1 MSESDKKLSV
11 SQQRWERDVRAKYV
25 EEKPERRPRFLTDTG
40 IQVKPVYTPL
50 DLEERGFD
58 YEKDLGFPGE
68 FPFTRGNNPSMNRG
82 ELFNVRIYSGFG
94 NAEDSNKRFKQI
106 LAWGADEVEIAT
118 DLPGQIGYDSDHIM
132 SRGEIGRVGV
142 AINSLQDME
151 ILFEGIPLNSF
162 KRVGTLGNSTGPIS
176 LALFIALGEKQGL
189 KPADFVVNLQND
201 PVKEY
206 IARGTQIFP
215 MERAVHLACDAVEYC
230 ARYAPHWYPMS
241 LCMNHIN
248 AAGAGSTKATAFAI
262 SNGLVY
268 IDDLLRRA
276 LPIDRIAP
284 LMILYPDERE
294 DFFVTIGNCRAA
306 RKVWASLMRDR
317 FGATD
322 PRAMA
327 VKMNCYSHGGETLK
341 EPRNNIVRIA
351 FAALAYALG
360 GVTFVQDAS
369 YDEAMATPNDEACKV
384 SIRTLQII
392 AHELGFSRTVD
403 PLGGSY
409 YLESLT
415 KEIEQGIL
423 AEMAK
428 VAELGGSLQAIE
440 KGYCQGVITRGAVKR
455 QREFEAGERV
465 SVGVNIFKSDEA
477 LPLGAFR
484 INPLVE
490 ERQLARLKALKAE
503 RDGAKVGKTLAG
515 VREAALRGDNM
526 VESCLEAVRA
536 YATVGEICQV
546 LREIYGEYRMVTQF

>member
-11 SQQRWERDVRAKYV
+11 SQQRWERDIRGKYT
-25 EEKPERRPRFLTDTG
+25 EEKPERRPRFVTDVG
-40 IQVKPVYTPL
+40 IEVKPLYTPL

-68 FPFTRGNNPSMNRG
+68 FPYTRGINPSMYRG
-82 ELFNVRIYSGFG
+82 EPFNVRVYSGFG
-94 NAEDSNKRFKQI
+94 NAEDSNERFKKI
-106 LAWGADEVEIAT
+106 LSWGADEVHIAA
-118 DLPGQIGYDSDHIM
+118 DLPTQIGYDSDHIM

-142 AINSLQDME
+142 AIDSLKDME

-162 KRVGTLGNSTGPIS
+162 KRVGILGNSIGPIA

-189 KPADFVVNLQND
+189 KLADYVVDLQND

-215 MERAVHLACDAVEYC
+215 VERAVRLACDVVEYC
-230 ARYAPHWYPMS
+230 ARNAPHWYPMS
-241 LCMNHIN
+241 LCVNHIN
-248 AAGAGSTKATAFAI
+248 AAGAGSTRGTAFSMA
-262 SNGLVY
+262 NGLVY
-268 IDDLLRRA
+268 IDDLLRRG
-276 LPIDRIAP
+276 LSIDRIAP
-284 LMILYPDERE
+284 LFCMFLDERE

-317 FGATD
+317 FGAKD
-322 PRAMA
+322 PRAMTL
-327 VKMNCYSHGGETLK
+327 KITSYSHGGETLK